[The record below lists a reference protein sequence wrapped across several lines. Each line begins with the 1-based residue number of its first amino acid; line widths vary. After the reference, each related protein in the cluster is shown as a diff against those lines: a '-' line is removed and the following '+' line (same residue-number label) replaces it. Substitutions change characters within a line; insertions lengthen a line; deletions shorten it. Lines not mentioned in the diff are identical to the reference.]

1 MGYIVDLTVIM
12 ESLFKSRSSTDMS
25 PRQIQLVM
33 RDFAGS
39 DRKTEVHDG
48 ILKFLKAN
56 PAPVHMEN
64 DVFMEKIIDL
74 ICVVCQ

>member
-12 ESLFKSRSSTDMS
+12 ESLFRSSTDML

-33 RDFAGS
+33 RDVAGS
-39 DRKTEVHDG
+39 DRKTEVHNG
-48 ILKFLKAN
+48 ILKFLTAN

-64 DVFMEKIIDL
+64 DVFMGKIIDL
-74 ICVVCQ
+74 ICAALQ